1 MLERATVG
9 DGRAMAIFASLG
21 VAQAVITCSTQVAGG
36 PVFARRSMAQSS
48 D

>member
-9 DGRAMAIFASLG
+9 DDRAMAIFDNLG
-21 VAQAVITCSTQVAGG
+21 VAQAVITWSTQVSGG